1 MADHQP
7 ESSHPDDEDR
17 LVPGLASSSSGGSD
31 LPQQNLSTTLGIAS
45 RFQQQQPRFLD
56 SDSDGP
62 PTPIGDV
69 YEYDTSMDESIPP
82 PPPPFPKEDE
92 KKVQMTEEQ
101 PVFKQ
106 KPSPDSVLPQE
117 KDESSHRSCLT
128 NNKRLLLILLV
139 ASILIVGIAVGVAVP
154 LTKNGGDEVNNKSS
168 IAENGVGTPT
178 TTLEAPPTPV
188 LTTTGSPTIAPST
201 EAPTVTP
208 MPTPVPVP
216 PTSAPTAGP
225 TTRGPTL
232 RPTNTPTVAPTSSA
246 PITAAPVSVTPVT
259 QRLAALLPAGW
270 TLNANAVEWV
280 QQTYNNDN
288 DNDNKLV
295 QSYAIAALD
304 AAWGAGFTT
313 TSGTTGTRALQNNN
327 TNDECN
333 WEGIVCNATGMI
345 QEIVWINRGL
355 TGPFAV
361 PELGLLSSSALVRLD
376 LAENSLSGPLPD
388 ALYDLTTLEYLY
400 LFDNQLTGTLSEGLS
415 QLGSLKHLFLGD
427 NNLSGPL
434 PQGLGSP
441 GSGGA
446 NVRPL
451 SWISLYRN
459 NFSGSIPANMNLRSL
474 YYLDLGYN
482 DLTGGF
488 PLDWTES
495 RDAPN
500 ALRILYLNNNR
511 LSGTL
516 PSDLIATIGNGR
528 LEMLILH
535 DNLFQGEI
543 PGQYSVINH
552 MDIVEVYNNDFD
564 SMDRNLCNMLVF
576 MMGEMVSLKAD
587 CDVCECNF
595 FCGIDEC
602 YERA

>member
-1 MADHQP
+1 M
-7 ESSHPDDEDR
+7 
-17 LVPGLASSSSGGSD
+17 
-31 LPQQNLSTTLGIAS
+31 
-45 RFQQQQPRFLD
+45 
-56 SDSDGP
+56 
-62 PTPIGDV
+62 
-69 YEYDTSMDESIPP
+69 
-82 PPPPFPKEDE
+82 
-92 KKVQMTEEQ
+92 
-101 PVFKQ
+101 
-106 KPSPDSVLPQE
+106 
-117 KDESSHRSCLT
+117 
-128 NNKRLLLILLV
+128 
-139 ASILIVGIAVGVAVP
+139 
-154 LTKNGGDEVNNKSS
+154 
-168 IAENGVGTPT
+168 PT
-178 TTLEAPPTPV
+178 TTA
-188 LTTTGSPTIAPST
+188 SPTIAPST

-208 MPTPVPVP
+208 MPTSMPVP

-225 TTRGPTL
+225 TTRSPTL
-232 RPTNTPTVAPTSSA
+232 RPSKIPT
-246 PITAAPVSVTPVT
+246 TAAPVSVTPLT

-288 DNDNKLV
+288 ENDSKLV

-304 AAWGAGFTT
+304 AVWGAGFTT
-313 TSGTTGTRALQNNN
+313 TSSATGTTTLLDSN

-333 WEGIVCNATGMI
+333 WEGIVCNAGTGMV
-345 QEIVWINRGL
+345 QEIVWINQGL
-355 TGPFAV
+355 TGPLAV

-400 LFDNQLTGTLSEGLS
+400 LFDNQLTGTLSERLS
-415 QLGSLKHLFLGD
+415 QLVSLKHLFLGD
-427 NNLSGPL
+427 NDLSGPL

-474 YYLDLGYN
+474 FYLDLGYN
-482 DLTGGF
+482 DLTGGI

-495 RDAPN
+495 RDIPN
-500 ALRILYLNNNR
+500 ALRHLYLNNNR

-516 PSDLIATIGNGR
+516 PFDLIATIGNGR

-564 SMDRNLCNMLVF
+564 SMDRRLCDMLVF

-595 FCGIDEC
+595 FCGSDEC
-602 YERA
+602 Y